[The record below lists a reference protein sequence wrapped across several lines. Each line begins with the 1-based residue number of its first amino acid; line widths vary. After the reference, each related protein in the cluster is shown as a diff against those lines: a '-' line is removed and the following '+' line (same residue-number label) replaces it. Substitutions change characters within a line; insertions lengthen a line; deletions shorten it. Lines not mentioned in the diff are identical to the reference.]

1 MTQDSREN
9 DKMRDNVIQG
19 PSSTFA
25 LVTGTIMTVIYL
37 GMAFLLLFT
46 TLFIGKVPEWVR
58 YMMGVVFVVYGI
70 FRGYRVYKGRR

>member
-25 LVTGTIMTVIYL
+25 LVTGIIMTVIYL